1 MRKSIVFLGN
11 SEKTMRSFSLDV
23 QKDFALNFHMLE
35 RGLEPLDWKPMK
47 SIGLGVRE
55 IRVKDR
61 DGIYRAIY
69 VLKVKDKIHILHV
82 FQKKSQ
88 KTAKHDL
95 DLAKARMKLI
105 IMEGK

>member
-1 MRKSIVFLGN
+1 MAKSIVFLGS
-11 SEKTMRSFSLDV
+11 SEKTIRSFSLDV
-23 QKDFALNFHMLE
+23 QKYFALNFRMLE

-55 IRVKDR
+55 IRVKDK
-61 DGIYRAIY
+61 DGIYRVIY
-69 VLKVKDKIHILHV
+69 VIKVKDKIHILHA

-105 IMEGK
+105 IIEGN